1 MIANFCQALQENSGK
16 SGYGV
21 QSNDLMMQYER
32 DIDLEQVL
40 YQLNI
45 QNVRLTQEYETLT
58 KEIVNEDVHNNVEEN
73 GSEIKTYS
81 TAATENDFKEENITN
96 SRTLKDQNSENDGS
110 DEASKLRQ
118 HTNRMETRIAILV
131 DHNKQLDSQLKRL
144 RQLVQ
149 LPDDIADGSCG
160 SRFGTLRSKVVRA
173 TSLQNEK
180 SQEFDS
186 GIICHCLF
194 ISGVFLILIT
204 HIITF

>member
-1 MIANFCQALQENSGK
+1 LAIKKEN
-16 SGYGV
+16 Y
-21 QSNDLMMQYER
+21 
-32 DIDLEQVL
+32 
-40 YQLNI
+40 
-45 QNVRLTQEYETLT
+45 T
-58 KEIVNEDVHNNVEEN
+58 NN
-73 GSEIKTYS
+73 
-81 TAATENDFKEENITN
+81 
-96 SRTLKDQNSENDGS
+96 RTMEGHNSENDGS

-186 GIICHCLF
+186 VLALKSNNGHDGSDSS
-194 ISGVFLILIT
+194 SGSSEEIQSSGNSSLNLSEQEEQND
-204 HIITF
+204 